1 MPAPKLPCID
11 YKALT
16 AGKDK
21 DFDLDA
27 KKIRPIW
34 EYAKKRY
41 LENGVSLEDT
51 INALARETGAPPRL
65 FQEVI
70 VGRKSGPRIKTK
82 EIFAKED
89 ARRMAILK
97 TQQMIDRA
105 DKSPVWRFIRAVGEI
120 PRASLVALHGGVFPV
135 THGGALLLNPWE
147 WRTFWRG
154 AKVSWATFDL
164 PGGTRGKAYYEQ
176 ARLDLQNAHNYA
188 EWRSAGLRIGVEER
202 PSGILNEWITKSPNW
217 SSRSWL
223 GLSRMRY
230 EFAEQSLKNF
240 KWKTDAERQ
249 DIMKHLAEVAN
260 HATGVTNVGLGRWLG
275 QSKLFFAPQLT
286 ASKILRASRDPLIT
300 VGTAV
305 KMMSGGKVSAGER
318 AAMMVRLG
326 HASAMLGTWAAG
338 LILNDIVMR
347 AFGSSQK
354 INWDDPRKSDWL
366 RFKTGKG
373 DIISTRGPEEVLRL
387 YGQLAAIAH
396 ANKRQLH
403 GHSALDEAMDSI
415 QQFIEYKLSPGVT
428 TAVELGYGTDIFG
441 RPLPKGIQ
449 ELRHAASLTGL
460 HQASPRTGKPY
471 YSGWEYTAT
480 HIPIF
485 LSGPARDIYD
495 RMRAQGLSQ
504 PKADMILHAAI
515 LTAAEFAG
523 FGSHYERP
531 AHIAPAKRGK
541 TQFHGT
547 VTGN

>member
-51 INALARETGAPPRL
+51 INALARETGAPHR
-65 FQEVI
+65 FFEEVI
-70 VGRKSGPRIKTK
+70 VGPKTARRARTK
-82 EIFAKED
+82 EMFAKED

-97 TQQMIDRA
+97 AQQQIDRA
-105 DKSPVWRFIRAVGEI
+105 DKSPVWRFIRSVGEL
-120 PRASLVALHGGVFPV
+120 PRAALVAFHGGVFPV

-147 WRTFWRG
+147 WRTFYRG
-154 AKVSWATFDL
+154 AKVSWMSL
-164 PGGTRGKAYYEQ
+164 SKSYYAD
-176 ARLDLQNAHNYA
+176 ARLALQDAHNYA
-188 EWRSAGLRIGVEER
+188 EWRDAGLRIGLEER
-202 PSGILNEWITKSPNW
+202 PSGILNEWITRSPNW
-217 SSRSWL
+217 SSRAWL

-240 KWKTDAERQ
+240 KWTTDAERRSL
-249 DIMKHLAEVAN
+249 MKEIGEIAN

-275 QSKLFFAPQLT
+275 QSRLFFAPQLT

-300 VGTAV
+300 VGTAM
-305 KMMSGGKVSAGER
+305 KMMTGKQVTPGER
-318 AAMMVRLG
+318 AAMMIRTG
-326 HASAMLGTWAAG
+326 HAVAMLGTWAAG
-338 LILNDIVMR
+338 LILNDVIMR

-354 INWDDPRKSDWL
+354 INWDNPRKSDWL
-366 RFKTGKG
+366 RFKSGRG

-403 GHSALDEAMDSI
+403 GHAALDEAMDVI
-415 QQFIEYKLSPGVT
+415 QQFIQYKLSPGVS

-441 RPLPKGIQ
+441 RPLPKGVQ
-449 ELRHAASLTGL
+449 TLRNMTTLGGL
-460 HQASPRTGKPY
+460 HQATPRTGKPY

-485 LSGPARDIYD
+485 LSGPARDIYE

-504 PKADMILHAAI
+504 PKSDMILHAAI

-531 AHIAPAKRGK
+531 PHTAPKRGK
-541 TQFHGT
+541 TKFHGA
-547 VTGN
+547 VTP